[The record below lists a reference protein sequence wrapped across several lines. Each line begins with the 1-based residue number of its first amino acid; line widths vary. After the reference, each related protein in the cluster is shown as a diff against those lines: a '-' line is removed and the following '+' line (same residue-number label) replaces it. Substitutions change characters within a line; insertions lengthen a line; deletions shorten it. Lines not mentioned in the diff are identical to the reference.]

1 MWLLLFYWYLV
12 VGLRQVHF
20 AVDFGSIEL
29 GSEVPQVWDRMH
41 VCQSL
46 FVELAE
52 VPAWTVCAIWL
63 WLEVEP

>member
-1 MWLLLFYWYLV
+1 MSVLLFYWYLV

-20 AVDFGSIEL
+20 AVDFGSVEL
-29 GSEVPQVWDRMH
+29 VGEVPQVWDQICICR
-41 VCQSL
+41 SL

-52 VPAWTVCAIWL
+52 VPAWTVRTIWL